1 MTMRARTYRLAA
13 PDDDGGGDARCA
25 PGGQEPFQAL
35 VERRSAADWS
45 PRIRALSPLGAR
57 KVRR

>member
-1 MTMRARTYRLAA
+1 MAMTMRARTYRLAA

-35 VERRSAADWS
+35 VERRAAADWS
-45 PRIRALSPLGAR
+45 PRI
-57 KVRR
+57 

>member
-13 PDDDGGGDARCA
+13 PDDDGGGDARRS
-25 PGGQEPFQAL
+25 PDGQEPFQAL
-35 VERRSAADWS
+35 VKRRSAADWS